1 MRLAGALRSVAV
13 FEAAKGALV
22 LVVGCGL
29 LAFTSG
35 HVQHFAVRLV
45 HHLHLNP
52 SAHQP
57 LIFTQLSEALTN
69 GRVALLAA
77 GAALY
82 ASLRFVEAY
91 GLWHGRSW
99 AEWLAAVS
107 GAIYIP
113 FEVLNLYHHHGWVSA
128 TALVANALVVAL
140 MLAAVHVRRRAGS
153 VAAEQAPSPNAE

>member
-22 LVVGCGL
+22 LVVGFGL

-35 HVQHFAVRLV
+35 HVQHFAERLV

-52 SAHQP
+52 SAHHP
-57 LIFTQLSEALTN
+57 LIFTRLSEALTD

-82 ASLRFVEAY
+82 ASLRLVEAY

-113 FEVLNLYHHHGWVSA
+113 FEILNLYRHHGWVSA
-128 TALVANALVVAL
+128 TALVANTLVVVL
-140 MLAAVHVRRRAGS
+140 MVAAVVQRRRARS
-153 VAAEQAPSPNAE
+153 VVDEQAPGRKAD

>member
-22 LVVGCGL
+22 LVVGFGL

-35 HVQHFAVRLV
+35 HVQRFFERLV

-52 SAHQP
+52 SAHKP
-57 LIFTQLSEALTN
+57 LIFTQLSDAFTD

-77 GAALY
+77 GAAAY
-82 ASLRFVEAY
+82 ACLRFVEAY

-140 MLAAVHVRRRAGS
+140 MLAAVSQRRRSAGRS
-153 VAAEQAPSPNAE
+153 

>member
-22 LVVGCGL
+22 LVVGFGL

-35 HVQHFAVRLV
+35 HVQHFAERLV

-52 SAHQP
+52 SAHHP
-57 LIFTQLSEALTN
+57 LIFTRLSEALTD
-69 GRVALLAA
+69 GRVALLIA
-77 GAALY
+77 GAAAY
-82 ASLRFVEAY
+82 ACVRFVEAY

-128 TALVANALVVAL
+128 TALVANVVVVAL
-140 MLAAVHVRRRAGS
+140 MLAAVHERRRVRAT
-153 VAAEQAPSPNAE
+153 AA

>member
-1 MRLAGALRSVAV
+1 MRLAGALRSVAL

-22 LVVGCGL
+22 LVVGFGL

-52 SAHQP
+52 SAHEP

-77 GAALY
+77 GAAAY

-128 TALVANALVVAL
+128 TALVANTLVVAL
-140 MLAAVHVRRRAGS
+140 MLAAVSQRRRARS
-153 VAAEQAPSPNAE
+153 VAAGQVPGRNAE